1 MSIGESTVLLEYL
14 LKVKPF
20 YGKFLS
26 NFTTGPAIILVSG
39 VIRWI
44 NWFCLF
50 RGLELAQNRSNYP
63 YSLALSISVAVLTVE
78 YKVLFIIVALGH
90 LVYHDLLDGHM

>member
-1 MSIGESTVLLEYL
+1 MYVMSIGESTVLLEYL

-44 NWFCLF
+44 N
-50 RGLELAQNRSNYP
+50 
-63 YSLALSISVAVLTVE
+63 
-78 YKVLFIIVALGH
+78 
-90 LVYHDLLDGHM
+90 